1 MSSDR
6 RGQQDFDEAVGNP
19 DDTDPGRQAQS
30 TAESYRDLATS
41 ALDLVRA
48 AGLEPARRCHRGI
61 LSPLR
66 LPVPPRPRRWP
77 A

>member
-19 DDTDPGRQAQS
+19 DDPDPGRQAQPA
-30 TAESYRDLATS
+30 AESYRDLAAA

-48 AGLEPARRCHRGI
+48 AGLEPARRYHRGI

-66 LPVPPRPRRWP
+66 LPIPPRPRCWP